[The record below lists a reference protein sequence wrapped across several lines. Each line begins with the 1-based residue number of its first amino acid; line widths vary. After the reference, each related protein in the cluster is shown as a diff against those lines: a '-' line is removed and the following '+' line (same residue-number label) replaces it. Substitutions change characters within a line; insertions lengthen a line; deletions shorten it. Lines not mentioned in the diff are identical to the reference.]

1 MEKRADTAG
10 QTDAWHRRAEET
22 LTARAKRDRD
32 RARVDDGSR
41 LGPETSLLAALNE
54 VRKVAGTARFP
65 LAVASAGTARDGA
78 AALVTQLDDYMLPR
92 VRRVDAPMLAVVG
105 GSTGAGKSTLV
116 NSLVRAPV
124 SRAGALR
131 PTTRAPLLV
140 CHPADATWF
149 GDRAVLPGLARASR
163 PGVESLQVI
172 NAPLLVPGI
181 ALLDAPD
188 IDSVVA
194 ANRTLAGEL
203 LAAGDL
209 WLFVTT
215 AARYADAV
223 PWRVLREARERGT
236 VVAIVLDRVPPE
248 ARDDIS
254 GHLARM
260 LAAQGLDG
268 APLFTIS
275 ESTLDAFGLL
285 PEADVAPVKRWL
297 DGVARSGAQR
307 RHLTGRTLFGAVAAV
322 GPRVDSLAAA
332 AEDQVNA
339 ASLMAGTVRAA
350 YAASMSNV
358 EFSVRGGAVLRGEV
372 LSRWHE
378 LLASG
383 ELRLALR
390 ATTGPRRTQV
400 SAALA
405 ERPIPGRRFQTAIA
419 AALAGMIV
427 EADIAAALQCRQR
440 WGSEPAGRAL
450 LAADPSIGQPSAP
463 VAGGGQRGTVGD
475 VAFNLVHDWQ
485 TWLRAAVDA
494 ETPRGRNRTRSY
506 ASASTALLA
515 TIAAVAP
522 VEGDEAATGV
532 GATMARSVMMRR
544 VLTKPEVRALGE
556 RARAELL
563 VRVGNLLEAE
573 VDRRLAALADADVDV
588 GLVERLRVA
597 AGRVR
602 AAQSGSGSRLGDAA

>member
-1 MEKRADTAG
+1 VEKRADIAEAG
-10 QTDAWHRRAEET
+10 QTDAWRRRAE
-22 LTARAKRDRD
+22 RP
-32 RARVDDGSR
+32 
-41 LGPETSLLAALNE
+41 GPETFLLAALSE
-54 VRKVAGTARFP
+54 VRSVARTARYP
-65 LAVASAGTARDGA
+65 LAVASAGPAREGA
-78 AALVTQLDDYMLPR
+78 AAIVTQLDDYMLPR
-92 VRRVDAPMLAVVG
+92 LRRIGAPMLAVVG

-149 GDRAVLPGLARASR
+149 GDRAVLPGLVRASQ
-163 PGVESLQVI
+163 PGVERLQVI

-194 ANRTLAGEL
+194 ANRTLAREL

-248 ARDDIS
+248 ARDDIT

-260 LAAQGLDG
+260 LAAQGLDE

-307 RHLTGRTLFGAVAAV
+307 RHLIRRTLFGAVAAV

-339 ASLMAGTVRAA
+339 ASVMAGMVRAA
-350 YAASMSNV
+350 YAASMSDV
-358 EFSVRGGAVLRGEV
+358 ESSIKCGAVLRGEV
-372 LSRWHE
+372 LSRWQE

-390 ATTGPRRTQV
+390 ATTGPRRTQA

-405 ERPIPGRRFQTAIA
+405 ERPIPGRRFQTAVST
-419 AALAGMIV
+419 ALAGLIV
-427 EADIAAALQCRQR
+427 EADVAAALQCRQR
-440 WGSEPAGRAL
+440 WRSEPAGRAL
-450 LAADPSIGQPSAP
+450 LDAEGD
-463 VAGGGQRGTVGD
+463 QRGTVGD
-475 VAFNLVHDWQ
+475 AAFDLVHDWQ
-485 TWLRAAVDA
+485 TWLRAAVNA
-494 ETPRGRNRTRSY
+494 EAPRARTRARSY
-506 ASASTALLA
+506 ATASTALLA

-522 VEGDEAATGV
+522 VDDDEAVAVV
-532 GATMARSVMMRR
+532 GAATVRSVMMRR
-544 VLTKPEVRALGE
+544 VLAKPDIRALGE

-563 VRVGNLLEAE
+563 VRFSNLLGAE
-573 VDRRLAALADADVDV
+573 VDRRLAALSDADVEV
-588 GLVERLRVA
+588 GLSQRLRVA
-597 AGRVR
+597 AGHVR
-602 AAQSGSGSRLGDAA
+602 AAQSGFDSGLEDAA